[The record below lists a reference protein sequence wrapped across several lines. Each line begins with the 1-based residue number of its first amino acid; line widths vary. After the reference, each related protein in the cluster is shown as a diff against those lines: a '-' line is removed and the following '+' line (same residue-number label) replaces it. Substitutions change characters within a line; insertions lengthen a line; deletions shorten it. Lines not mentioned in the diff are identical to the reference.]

1 MSTNN
6 EKKNL
11 KFFDLPSDITKND
24 IESFLSKYK
33 DQINTIT
40 IEPYKETKKIAKVSF
55 KDNKSADDC
64 RINMNLRKIKNSSVR
79 ILWDEK
85 DTQFKNYYKNNLHI
99 REIPKNKTSREI
111 FEYFHKFGDISSIK
125 INEDENGIVVGT
137 GYITYYNQDNAKKAM
152 DETNGKKIWDS
163 NMELAYQ
170 TSNKNDR
177 NYHHYNYQNYQNYHN
192 NNDNKFKINI
202 NNIPDNYTNDDIQK
216 LCEEFGKIQNIN
228 VLTGQ
233 HGKYANV
240 VFSNEVEAKKAVE
253 KLNNK
258 EVNDKKLIVKE
269 YQRKPNFQQNNPNYL
284 HYFNNQY
291 PTPNRYEDP
300 FENNNKLYIR
310 NIPLL
315 ATEEDLRKVFEPF
328 GTIKSIKLDM
338 ETVDVKE
345 KDEIKKRVSNKGYGY
360 ISYENAE
367 CAKKARESLNNTHLQ
382 GFGSFPRPLIID
394 FYIPKDKRK
403 LMENMP
409 TSGFNY
415 MEQGMIF
422 PHFQGFPPQMIRVP
436 FPNQYIWQP
445 GNFPNRGYN
454 TGFKQKYNKRGGYR
468 GGYNKNN
475 HQRKNNN
482 MNKQNQ
488 NQKNMNNNENENN
501 YQQEKKEVIEENKEK
516 FDYETFNN
524 LNEEEKRDF
533 LGERLFASIQESPQ
547 IVGKN
552 IDIDTIGKITGMI
565 IAIPKEE
572 EIIEILENPSVL
584 DSRILEG
591 LTLLQ
596 QNK

>member
-1 MSTNN
+1 MSTNI

-11 KFFDLPSDITKND
+11 KFFDLPSDITEND
-24 IESFLSKYK
+24 IELFLSKYK

-40 IEPYKETKKIAKVSF
+40 IETYKETKKIAKVSF

-64 RINMNLRKIKNSSVR
+64 RINMNLRKIKNLSVR

-85 DTQFKNYYKNNLHI
+85 DSQFKNYYKNNLYI
-99 REIPKNKTSREI
+99 KEIPKNKTSRDI

-125 INEDENGIVVGT
+125 INEDENGNIVGT

-163 NMELAYQ
+163 NMEVQYQ
-170 TSNKNDR
+170 TGNKNDR
-177 NYHHYNYQNYQNYHN
+177 NYHHHNYQNYHN
-192 NNDNKFKINI
+192 NNDNKYKINI

-216 LCEEFGKIQNIN
+216 LCEEFGKIQIVNI
-228 VLTGQ
+228 TSGQ
-233 HGKYANV
+233 YGKYANV
-240 VFSNEVEAKKAVE
+240 TFSNEQDVKKAVE

-258 EVNDKKLIVKE
+258 EVNGKKLIVKE
-269 YQRKPNFQQNNPNYL
+269 YQRKSNYQQQNNNYL
-284 HYFNNQY
+284 NYFNNQY
-291 PTPNRYEDP
+291 PTPNRFEDP
-300 FENNNKLYIR
+300 YENNNKLYIK

-315 ATEEDLRKVFEPF
+315 ANEEDLRKVFEPF

-360 ISYENAE
+360 ISFETAE
-367 CAKKARESLNNTHLQ
+367 SAKKARESLNNTHLQ
-382 GFGSFPRPLIID
+382 GGFGSFPRPLVIE
-394 FYIPKDKRK
+394 FYIPKEKRK
-403 LMENMP
+403 IMENMP
-409 TSGFNY
+409 PQGFNY
-415 MEQGMIF
+415 MEPGMM
-422 PHFQGFPPQMIRVP
+422 FPPFHGYPSQMFQMP
-436 FPNQYIWQP
+436 FQNQYTVWQQ
-445 GNFPNRGYN
+445 GNFLNRGYN

-488 NQKNMNNNENENN
+488 NNMNNNENENN
-501 YQQEKKEVIEENKEK
+501 YQKEKKEDVDENKKK
-516 FDYETFNN
+516 FDYETFNK
-524 LNEEEKRDF
+524 LTDEEKRDF
-533 LGERLFASIQESPQ
+533 LGERLFNAIQESPT
-547 IVGKN
+547 GKN
-552 IDIDTIGKITGMI
+552 IDIDSIGKITGMM

-591 LTLLQ
+591 LALLQ
-596 QNK
+596 KNK

>member
-11 KFFDLPSDITKND
+11 KFLDLPSDITKND

-33 DQINTIT
+33 DQINSIA

-55 KDNKSADDC
+55 KDSKSADDC
-64 RINMNLRKIKNSSVR
+64 RINMNLRKIKNLSIR

-85 DTQFKNYYKNNLHI
+85 DSQFKNFYKNNLFI
-99 REIPKNKTSREI
+99 KEIPKNKTSRDI

-125 INEDENGIVVGT
+125 INEDENGNIVGT

-163 NMELAYQ
+163 NMELQYQ

-177 NYHHYNYQNYQNYHN
+177 NYHHHNYQNYHN

-202 NNIPDNYTNDDIQK
+202 NNIPDNYTNDDVQK
-216 LCEEFGKIQNIN
+216 LCEEFGKIQNVNIIN
-228 VLTGQ
+228 GQ
-233 HGKYANV
+233 YGKFASV
-240 VFSNEVEAKKAVE
+240 IFSNEQEVKKAIE

-258 EVNDKKLIVKE
+258 EINGKKLIVKE
-269 YQRKPNFQQNNPNYL
+269 YQRKPNYQPNNNYL
-284 HYFNNQY
+284 NYFNNQY

-300 FENNNKLYIR
+300 YENNNKLYIR

-315 ATEEDLRKVFEPF
+315 ANEEDLRKVFEPF

-360 ISYENAE
+360 ISYETAE
-367 CAKKARESLNNTHLQ
+367 SAKKARESLNNTHLQ
-382 GFGSFPRPLIID
+382 GFGSFPRPLLID
-394 FYIPKDKRK
+394 FYISKDKRK
-403 LMENMP
+403 IMENMP
-409 TSGFNY
+409 PSGFNY
-415 MEQGMIF
+415 MEQGMMF
-422 PHFQGFPPQMIRVP
+422 APFQGYPPQMFRMP
-436 FPNQYIWQP
+436 LPNQYNIWQQ

-454 TGFKQKYNKRGGYR
+454 AGYKPKYNKRGGYR

-482 MNKQNQ
+482 MNKQNP
-488 NQKNMNNNENENN
+488 NNANNNENQNN
-501 YQQEKKEVIEENKEK
+501 YQKDNKEVVDENKKK
-516 FDYETFNN
+516 FDYETFNK
-524 LNEEEKRDF
+524 LNDEEKRDF
-533 LGERLFASIQESPQ
+533 LGERLFNAIQESPA
-547 IVGKN
+547 GKN
-552 IDIDTIGKITGMI
+552 IDIDTVGKITGMI

-584 DSRILEG
+584 DSRIMEG
-591 LTLLQ
+591 LSLLQ
-596 QNK
+596 KNK

>member
-33 DQINTIT
+33 EQINTIT
-40 IEPYKETKKIAKVSF
+40 IETYKETKKIAKVSF

-64 RINMNLRKIKNSSVR
+64 RINMNLRKIKNLSIR

-85 DTQFKNYYKNNLHI
+85 DSQFKNYYKNNLHI
-99 REIPKNKTSREI
+99 KEIPKNKTARDI

-125 INEDENGIVVGT
+125 INEDENGNIVGT

-152 DETNGKKIWDS
+152 EETNGKKIWDS
-163 NMELAYQ
+163 NMELLYQ
-170 TSNKNDR
+170 PSNKNDR
-177 NYHHYNYQNYQNYHN
+177 NYHHYNYQNYHN

-202 NNIPDNYTNDDIQK
+202 NNIPDNYTNEDIQK
-216 LCEEFGKIQNIN
+216 LCEEFGKIQNVNILN
-228 VLTGQ
+228 GQ
-233 HGKYANV
+233 YGKYASV
-240 VFSNEVEAKKAVE
+240 IFSNEQDVKKAVE

-258 EVNDKKLIVKE
+258 EINGKKLLVKE
-269 YQRKPNFQQNNPNYL
+269 YQRKPNYQQNNNYL
-284 HYFNNQY
+284 NYFNNQY
-291 PTPNRYEDP
+291 PAPNRYEDP
-300 FENNNKLYIR
+300 YENNNKLYIK

-315 ATEEDLRKVFEPF
+315 ANEEDLRKVFEPF
-328 GTIKSIKLDM
+328 GTIKSIKLDK

-345 KDEIKKRVSNKGYGY
+345 KDEIKKRVSNKGFGY
-360 ISYENAE
+360 ISYETAE
-367 CAKKARESLNNTHLQ
+367 SAKKARESLNNTHLQ
-382 GFGSFPRPLIID
+382 GFGSFPRPLEIY
-394 FYIPKDKRK
+394 FYIPKEKRK
-403 LMENMP
+403 IIENMP
-409 TSGFNY
+409 PSGFNY
-415 MEQGMIF
+415 MEQGMMF
-422 PHFQGFPPQMIRVP
+422 NPFQGYPPQMFRMP
-436 FPNQYIWQP
+436 FPNQYNIWQP

-454 TGFKQKYNKRGGYR
+454 SGYKPKYSKRGGYR

-482 MNKQNQ
+482 VNKQNQ
-488 NQKNMNNNENENN
+488 NNNENQNN
-501 YQQEKKEVIEENKEK
+501 YQKENKEVVEENKQK
-516 FDYETFNN
+516 FDYETFNK
-524 LNEEEKRDF
+524 LTDEEKRDF
-533 LGERLFASIQESPQ
+533 LGERLFNAIQESPA
-547 IVGKN
+547 GKN

-591 LTLLQ
+591 LSLLQ
-596 QNK
+596 KNK

>member
-33 DQINTIT
+33 DQINTIA
-40 IEPYKETKKIAKVSF
+40 IEGYKETKKIAKVSF

-85 DTQFKNYYKNNLHI
+85 DSQFKNYYKNNLHI
-99 REIPKNKTSREI
+99 KEIPKNKTSREI

-125 INEDENGIVVGT
+125 VNEDENGNIVGT

-152 DETNGKKIWDS
+152 EETNGKKIWDS
-163 NMELAYQ
+163 NMELQYQ

-177 NYHHYNYQNYQNYHN
+177 NYHHYNYQNYHN

-202 NNIPDNYTNDDIQK
+202 NNIPDNFTNDDIQK

-228 VLTGQ
+228 ILNGQ
-233 HGKYANV
+233 YGKYASV
-240 VFSNEVEAKKAVE
+240 IFSNEQDVKKALE

-258 EVNDKKLIVKE
+258 EVNGKKLIVKE
-269 YQRKPNFQQNNPNYL
+269 SLRKPNYQQNNSYL
-284 HYFNNQY
+284 NYFNNQY
-291 PTPNRYEDP
+291 PTSNRYEDP
-300 FENNNKLYIR
+300 YENNNKLYIR

-315 ATEEDLRKVFEPF
+315 ANEEDLRKVFEPF

-360 ISYENAE
+360 ISYETVE
-367 CAKKARESLNNTHLQ
+367 SAKKARESLNNTHLQ
-382 GFGSFPRPLIID
+382 GFGSFPRPLVID

-403 LMENMP
+403 IMENMP
-409 TSGFNY
+409 PSGFNY
-415 MEQGMIF
+415 MEQGMMF
-422 PHFQGFPPQMIRVP
+422 SPFQGYPPQMLRMP
-436 FPNQYIWQP
+436 FPNQYGIWPQ

-454 TGFKQKYNKRGGYR
+454 TGYRPKYNKRGGYR

-488 NQKNMNNNENENN
+488 NNINNNENQNNNQKEN
-501 YQQEKKEVIEENKEK
+501 KEIVEENKQK
-516 FDYETFNN
+516 FDFDTYNKLTD
-524 LNEEEKRDF
+524 EEKRDF
-533 LGERLFASIQESPQ
+533 LGERLFNAIQESPA
-547 IVGKN
+547 GKN
-552 IDIDTIGKITGMI
+552 IDVDTVGKITGMI

-572 EIIEILENPSVL
+572 EIIEILENPTVL
-584 DSRILEG
+584 ESRILEG
-591 LTLLQ
+591 LSLLQ
-596 QNK
+596 KNK

>member
-33 DQINTIT
+33 EQINTIT
-40 IEPYKETKKIAKVSF
+40 IETYKETKKIAKVSF

-64 RINMNLRKIKNSSVR
+64 RINMNLRKIKNLSIR

-85 DTQFKNYYKNNLHI
+85 DSQFKNYYKNNLHI
-99 REIPKNKTSREI
+99 KEIPKNKTARDI

-125 INEDENGIVVGT
+125 INEDENGNIVGT

-152 DETNGKKIWDS
+152 EETNGKKIWDS
-163 NMELAYQ
+163 NMELLYQ
-170 TSNKNDR
+170 PSNKNDR
-177 NYHHYNYQNYQNYHN
+177 NYHHYNYQNYHN

-202 NNIPDNYTNDDIQK
+202 NNIPDNYTNEDIQK
-216 LCEEFGKIQNIN
+216 LCEEFGKIQNVNILN
-228 VLTGQ
+228 GQ
-233 HGKYANV
+233 YGKYASV
-240 VFSNEVEAKKAVE
+240 IFSNEQDVKKAVE

-258 EVNDKKLIVKE
+258 EINGKKLLVKE
-269 YQRKPNFQQNNPNYL
+269 YQRKPNYQQNNNYL
-284 HYFNNQY
+284 NYFNNQY
-291 PTPNRYEDP
+291 PAPNRYEDP
-300 FENNNKLYIR
+300 YENNNKLYIK

-315 ATEEDLRKVFEPF
+315 ANEEDLRKVFEPF
-328 GTIKSIKLDM
+328 GTIKSIKLDK

-345 KDEIKKRVSNKGYGY
+345 KDEIKKRVSNKGFGY
-360 ISYENAE
+360 ISYETAE
-367 CAKKARESLNNTHLQ
+367 SAKKARESLNNTHLQ
-382 GFGSFPRPLIID
+382 GFGSFPRPLEIY
-394 FYIPKDKRK
+394 FYIPKEKRK
-403 LMENMP
+403 IMENMP
-409 TSGFNY
+409 PSGFNY
-415 MEQGMIF
+415 MEQGMMF
-422 PHFQGFPPQMIRVP
+422 NPFQGYPPQMFRMP
-436 FPNQYIWQP
+436 FPNQYNIWQS

-454 TGFKQKYNKRGGYR
+454 SGYKPKYSKRGGYR

-482 MNKQNQ
+482 VNKQNQ
-488 NQKNMNNNENENN
+488 NNNENQNN
-501 YQQEKKEVIEENKEK
+501 YQKENKEVVEENKQK
-516 FDYETFNN
+516 FDYETFNK
-524 LNEEEKRDF
+524 LTDEEKRDF
-533 LGERLFASIQESPQ
+533 LGERLFNAIQESPA
-547 IVGKN
+547 GKN

-591 LTLLQ
+591 LSLLQ
-596 QNK
+596 KNK

>member
-33 DQINTIT
+33 DQINTIA
-40 IEPYKETKKIAKVSF
+40 IEGYKETKKIAKVSF

-85 DTQFKNYYKNNLHI
+85 DSQFKNYYKNNLHI
-99 REIPKNKTSREI
+99 KEIPKNKTSREI

-125 INEDENGIVVGT
+125 VNEDENGNIVGT

-152 DETNGKKIWDS
+152 EETNGKKIWDS
-163 NMELAYQ
+163 NMELQYQ

-177 NYHHYNYQNYQNYHN
+177 NYHHYNYQNYHN

-202 NNIPDNYTNDDIQK
+202 NNIPDNFTNDDIQK

-228 VLTGQ
+228 ILNGQ
-233 HGKYANV
+233 YGKYASV
-240 VFSNEVEAKKAVE
+240 IFSNEQDVKKALE

-258 EVNDKKLIVKE
+258 EVNGKKLIVKE
-269 YQRKPNFQQNNPNYL
+269 SLRKPNYQQNNSYL
-284 HYFNNQY
+284 NYFNNQY
-291 PTPNRYEDP
+291 PTSNRYEDP
-300 FENNNKLYIR
+300 YENNNKLYIR

-315 ATEEDLRKVFEPF
+315 ANEEDLRKVFEPF

-360 ISYENAE
+360 ISFETVE
-367 CAKKARESLNNTHLQ
+367 SAKKARESLNNTHLQ
-382 GFGSFPRPLIID
+382 GFGSFPRPLVID

-403 LMENMP
+403 IMENMP
-409 TSGFNY
+409 PSGFNY
-415 MEQGMIF
+415 MEQGMMF
-422 PHFQGFPPQMIRVP
+422 SPFQGYPPQMLRMP
-436 FPNQYIWQP
+436 FPNQYGIWPQ
-445 GNFPNRGYN
+445 GNFQNRGYN
-454 TGFKQKYNKRGGYR
+454 TGYRPKYNKRGGYR

-488 NQKNMNNNENENN
+488 NNINNNENQNNNQKEN
-501 YQQEKKEVIEENKEK
+501 KEIVEENKQK
-516 FDYETFNN
+516 FDFDTYNKLTD
-524 LNEEEKRDF
+524 EEKRDF
-533 LGERLFASIQESPQ
+533 LGERLFNAIQESP
-547 IVGKN
+547 VGKN
-552 IDIDTIGKITGMI
+552 IDVDTVGKITGMI

-572 EIIEILENPSVL
+572 EIIEILENPTVL
-584 DSRILEG
+584 ESRILEG
-591 LTLLQ
+591 LSLLQ
-596 QNK
+596 KNK